1 MKKYYRSR
9 IMLSGVLSFLIILVI
24 AVAGIWLFSYQRIE
38 ENADSFIASELQKNR
53 GNRENAPRF
62 TQDSPPMFGYRPG
75 RRNNPSGFYELLI
88 TGDGEISIERKS
100 GIEEDPDDSVLR
112 IAPSFPP
119 AEELQKAMEV
129 FCVAVR
135 LAAVEKLLA

>member
-38 ENADSFIASELQKNR
+38 DNADSFIASELQKNR

-100 GIEEDPDDSVLR
+100 GIEEDPDDSVLESVR
-112 IAPSFPP
+112 NA
-119 AEELQKAMEV
+119 AEQGIDRGKAGSCK
-129 FCVAVR
+129 FGIR
-135 LAAVEKLLA
+135 KN

>member
-100 GIEEDPDDSVLR
+100 DSLTSR
-112 IAPSFPP
+112 RYSFPSS
-119 AEELQKAMEV
+119 
-129 FCVAVR
+129 VATAFISRGIAAYSSVR
-135 LAAVEKLLA
+135 FAWSAPESMMQSA